1 MREFFRNLKKYPLS
15 WMCILVVW
23 ILSFCTP
30 PSTPLDNVAFI
41 DKWAH
46 IIMYGVTSAVIWEEY
61 LKKNE
66 KISKKKLFFFAWLFP
81 ILMSGAI
88 ELMQEYLTNGRR
100 SGDWL
105 DFAANSVGVTLSAII
120 YILLLMYRAKH
131 YKDS

>member
-1 MREFFRNLKKYPLS
+1 MREIFKILKKYPLS
-15 WMCILVVW
+15 LICILVVW
-23 ILSFCTP
+23 ILSFFRP

-46 IIMYGVTSAVIWEEY
+46 ILMYGVTSAVIWKEY

-66 KISKKKLFFFAWLFP
+66 KISKKELFFFAWLFP

-88 ELMQEYLTNGRR
+88 ELLQEYCTHGRR

-105 DFAANSVGVTLSAII
+105 DFAANFLGVTLSAII